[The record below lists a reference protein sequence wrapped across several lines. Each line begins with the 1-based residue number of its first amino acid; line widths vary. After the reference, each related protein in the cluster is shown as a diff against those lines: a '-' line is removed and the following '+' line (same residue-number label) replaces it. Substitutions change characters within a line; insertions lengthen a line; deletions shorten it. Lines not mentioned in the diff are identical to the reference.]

1 MEPMRESEV
10 RLRRM
15 LGPRARR
22 WALYEFFCSALDRP
36 WLMRS
41 ELQEFLHHLGLPF
54 TRLLRPEWALLR
66 SALGQPRRLSLAF
79 LRQVGLVDQN
89 SVWWIILGRCC
100 CIRDIPIRKQP
111 ASLWHV
117 MCLMQAS

>member
-1 MEPMRESEV
+1 MACVGSAGLTQEPARDPLEPMRESEV

-79 LRQVGLVDQN
+79 LRQVGMDSNLAQF
-89 SVWWIILGRCC
+89 
-100 CIRDIPIRKQP
+100 
-111 ASLWHV
+111 
-117 MCLMQAS
+117 